1 MATGI
6 VVRAI
11 AGVVKDKFTD
21 PAVVVVDE
29 KGKFAISL
37 LSGHV
42 GGANRLALKVASII
56 GAQPVIT
63 TATDVEGVISL
74 DVIAKDY
81 GYQIENKEDLK
92 KG

>member
-1 MATGI
+1 M
-6 VVRAI
+6 
-11 AGVVKDKFTD
+11 
-21 PAVVVVDE
+21 
-29 KGKFAISL
+29 
-37 LSGHV
+37 SGHV